1 MTSDQ
6 RSGASP
12 TRRGKQASHPRLPLR
27 CYGSQSRPHITT
39 PSLPRYLLTPDSHIL
54 NTPLI
59 PTPLSHLTPST
70 LSILDPNMPP
80 TGFPSLTP
88 AFTVR
93 VAIDPPMPVGG
104 QAGSQLVIVPMVSGT
119 VRSEEG
125 FEPGLEGEL

>member
-1 MTSDQ
+1 
-6 RSGASP
+6 
-12 TRRGKQASHPRLPLR
+12 
-27 CYGSQSRPHITT
+27 
-39 PSLPRYLLTPDSHIL
+39 
-54 NTPLI
+54 
-59 PTPLSHLTPST
+59 
-70 LSILDPNMPP
+70 LSILDLNMPP

-104 QAGSQLVIVPMVSGT
+104 QAGSQLVVVPMVSGT